1 MTSTYPLQNGSST
14 PILGRGILRCHPER
28 RLELAAAAVLAQ
40 RPFVPSIAQAVQDFH
55 VSRRELVE
63 RIELYRALEGNGNG
77 HAVVKDHTVP
87 GIEQAGNGVADKSPE
102 TVRCGYARFLI
113 EELLAATPEER
124 VEVARGLGIDW
135 VWDCLIMPCMRS
147 NNNG

>member
-1 MTSTYPLQNGSST
+1 MTTTYPLQNGSST

-63 RIELYRALEGNGNG
+63 RIEAYRALEGNGNG
-77 HAVVKDHTVP
+77 NGGQAAAAATDTAAAEGMSVKVVRGSEYV
-87 GIEQAGNGVADKSPE
+87 Q
-102 TVRCGYARFLI
+102 FLV
-113 EELLAATPEER
+113 EALQQATPEER
-124 VEVARGLGIDW
+124 LEAARMLGLGW
-135 VWDCLIMPCMRS
+135 CWDHLIAPNVKS
-147 NNNG
+147 NGND